1 MKLVADGTFLVLSGG
16 ADIGTGLDTI
26 SAKCCAEIMKCPLE
40 DVSVVSGDTDS
51 CLFDTGAYASSGT
64 YFSGNASLNATKDL
78 KKKVI
83 KEASLQINEDE
94 ADLELE
100 YPGKVVSKKSGKEL
114 SYKDLIHTAL
124 AGDGRGAIVGTGCF
138 VTPNFAVPY
147 GAHFAQVAV
156 NKKTGKVKVLKFY
169 ALQDAG
175 TPINPELAL
184 CQMYGAVQ
192 KSIGH
197 TLYENM
203 VLDKSGKC
211 INGNFT
217 DYGAPMIE
225 EAPEDFKA
233 VLIDVNDQYGPFGAK
248 SISEIATNGAAPAIA
263 MAIADAVGVWVRS
276 WPITPEKILKEMGK
290 I

>member
-1 MKLVADGTFLVLSGG
+1 MEE
-16 ADIGTGLDTI
+16 
-26 SAKCCAEIMKCPLE
+26 AEE
-40 DVSVVSGDTDS
+40 
-51 CLFDTGAYASSGT
+51 
-64 YFSGNASLNATKDL
+64 
-78 KKKVI
+78 
-83 KEASLQINEDE
+83 
-94 ADLELE
+94 DLELE

-114 SYKDLIHTAL
+114 TYASLIHTAL
-124 AGDGRGAIVGTGCF
+124 SGGGRGAIVGTGCF

-156 NKKTGKVKVLKFY
+156 NKNTGKVKVLKFY

-203 VLDKSGKC
+203 ILDENGRC

-276 WPITPEKILKEMGK
+276 WPITPEKILRGMKK

>member
-1 MKLVADGTFLVLSGG
+1 MND
-16 ADIGTGLDTI
+16 
-26 SAKCCAEIMKCPLE
+26 
-40 DVSVVSGDTDS
+40 
-51 CLFDTGAYASSGT
+51 
-64 YFSGNASLNATKDL
+64 
-78 KKKVI
+78 
-83 KEASLQINEDE
+83 DE
-94 ADLELE
+94 AHLESE

-156 NKKTGKVKVLKFY
+156 NKKTGKVKVQKFY

-203 VLDKSGKC
+203 VLD
-211 INGNFT
+211 NGNFT